1 MNVDWPALDYAGW
14 AETQRH
20 LHLLTQ
26 IVGKVRL
33 AHTPWINHSWHVTL
47 YPTACG
53 LTTGPIPAAVDVQL
67 DFDFVDQLLIIAS
80 ARGDRREFPLRS
92 GSVADAYQAIMAAL
106 TELGAPT
113 VIDAMPSEM
122 HDAIAFDQDRA
133 SRPWD
138 GDAVRRFHRVLLSA
152 ARVFTADRSAFL
164 GKVSPVH
171 FFWGSCD
178 LAVTRFSGRR
188 APRHPGG
195 MPGLPDAVACEAYS
209 HEEASLGFWPGD
221 ARHPRAAFYAYAYPA
236 PAGYAEAAAGPGAYD
251 TALGEFLL
259 DYDTMRQTP
268 DPDATLLRFARVA
281 YAAAADLGA
290 WDRAALDCPIGV
302 PGQPRLVP

>member
-1 MNVDWPALDYAGW
+1 MNDDWPALHYAGW
-14 AETQRH
+14 ADTQRH

-33 AHTPWINHSWHVTL
+33 THTPWINHSWHVTL
-47 YPTACG
+47 YPTTRG

-67 DFDFVDQLLIIAS
+67 DFDFFDQMLIVAA
-80 ARGDRREFPLRS
+80 ARGDQRQVPLRE
-92 GSVADAYQAIMAAL
+92 GSVADAYRAIMAAL

-113 VIDAMPSEM
+113 VIDPMPNELPN
-122 HDAIAFDQDRA
+122 AIAFDDDRA
-133 SRPWD
+133 IRPWD
-138 GDAVRRFHRVLLSA
+138 ADAIRRFHRVLLSA
-152 ARVFTADRSAFL
+152 SRVFTADRSAFL

-188 APRHPGG
+188 APLHPGG

-221 ARHPRAAFYAYAYPA
+221 ARHPRPAFYAYAYPA
-236 PAGYAEAAAGPGAYD
+236 PAGYAEADGGTGTYD

-259 DYDTMRQTP
+259 DYDAMRQTA
-268 DPDATLLRFARVA
+268 DPDDTLLSFARA
-281 YAAAADLGA
+281 TYATAADLGT
-290 WDRAALDCPIGV
+290 WDRARLDCPIGV